1 MAANLSRNLS
11 RIDEITKLMDECKA
25 MGINVLGPDVN
36 ESYLKFSVN
45 ARGDIRFGLG
55 GVKGVGEGAVESII
69 KERETNGPYKSIYD
83 FVERVNLQACNRK
96 NLECLA
102 LSGAFDC
109 FPELKREEYFAETP
123 KKEGF
128 LDILIRYGAR
138 VQTERSSA
146 MNSLFGMDSM
156 AETITQPKVPEEIP
170 VWSTIERLNKE
181 RDLVGIYLSAHP
193 LDEYRIIL
201 EDVCSVH
208 LADIQEVLDKKEERD
223 ISIGGVVTSIRNGF
237 TKNNKP
243 FGITKIEDFTG
254 TYEVALFGDDWMRWN
269 NFMKEDYFLYI
280 KGRIAPRKFSP
291 DLFEL
296 RVGSIELLPD
306 VKDTLVESITIE
318 IDLDALND
326 EVINE
331 LSTLLLSHPGKA
343 DLYFRIKDG
352 EGTLN
357 ADLKSRSLKV
367 SVQKDLINYIKSHD
381 GLEYKVN

>member
-1 MAANLSRNLS
+1 
-11 RIDEITKLMDECKA
+11 
-25 MGINVLGPDVN
+25 
-36 ESYLKFSVN
+36 
-45 ARGDIRFGLG
+45 
-55 GVKGVGEGAVESII
+55 
-69 KERETNGPYKSIYD
+69 
-83 FVERVNLQACNRK
+83 
-96 NLECLA
+96 
-102 LSGAFDC
+102 
-109 FPELKREEYFAETP
+109 
-123 KKEGF
+123 
-128 LDILIRYGAR
+128 
-138 VQTERSSA
+138 

-156 AETITQPKVPEEIP
+156 AETITQPKVPEEVP

-318 IDLDALND
+318 NDLDALND